1 MMRRSRVAAVRD
13 LGLLALFALAACSI
27 RPKASESRAA
37 FLSIVQRGPN
47 VKPELARG
55 EALAPRVVALAL
67 GGLPPEALPRL
78 REYLAEATDGALR
91 RAAPEAFELDDVAP
105 ADSTLH
111 NVLPNLPAL
120 TAAANM
126 LGSPWEAPDIS
137 VKLGRACES
146 AAARCVPLFPQLPA
160 PPSASAESGDS
171 LVRRGRALAWA
182 LDNAALLRVPA
193 SSRAAVLHALREAQS
208 RPSGTLAMVFGA
220 PRGKLDEAELDLLR
234 GRARKSLADIASDSP
249 RRPLLDALAATQAD
263 WELPVAIDGDELLVI
278 PRLSAMARL
287 RDFTSE
293 VERAGAFDWV
303 VRPTP

>member
-1 MMRRSRVAAVRD
+1 MMRRPSVAAVRD
-13 LGLLALFALAACSI
+13 LGLLALLALAACSI
-27 RPKASESRAA
+27 RPKVSESRAA
-37 FLSIVQRGPN
+37 FLSIVQRGAN
-47 VKPELARG
+47 VKPELRRG
-55 EALAPRVVALAL
+55 GALAPRVVALAL

-78 REYLAEATDGALR
+78 REYLAEMTDGALR
-91 RAAPEAFELDDVAP
+91 RAAPEAFDLDDVAP
-105 ADSTLH
+105 VDSLR

-137 VKLGRACES
+137 VKLGRVCES
-146 AAARCVPLFPQLPA
+146 AATRCVPLFPPLPA
-160 PPSASAESGDS
+160 PRSASGESSDA

-182 LDNAALLRVPA
+182 FNNAALLRVPS
-193 SSRAAVLHALREAQS
+193 SSRASVLHSLREAQS

-220 PRGKLDEAELDLLR
+220 ARGKLDEAELDLLR
-234 GRARKSLADIASDSP
+234 RQARKSLADIASDSP
-249 RRPLLDALAATQAD
+249 QRPLLDALGATQAD
-263 WELPVAIDGDELLVI
+263 WELPIAIQADELLVI

-303 VRPTP
+303 VRPAP